1 MRIVKINSEEISK
14 VWRLP
19 DDVARSIER
28 AVQGLEYG
36 SVEIIVHNSSVVQI
50 ERHER
55 IRLPTQSRNNGSPE
69 RIPKV

>member
-1 MRIVKINSEEISK
+1 MATSKLINETWK
-14 VWRLP
+14 LP
-19 DDVARSIER
+19 DDIARSIER

-55 IRLPTQSRNNGSPE
+55 IRLAAPGRNSPGGE
-69 RIPKV
+69 FPAKT